1 MAINDTDVKLFVDSW
16 KQGVLDIRNVYD
28 NKGDYQEQASK
39 FLKTHYLFETES
51 VLFKPTLTRE
61 EIFRN
66 SFDRA
71 LSYFIGGDIDEDKG
85 FAIQEWESI
94 DTDQINILI
103 EDELIIAMGVLSFKS
118 DEVFKVAFTFMLKE
132 SNSDLKI
139 KVHHSSLIN
148 DNKK

>member
-1 MAINDTDVKLFVDSW
+1 MAINETDVKLFVDSW

-39 FLKTHYLFETES
+39 FLETHYLFKTES

-85 FAIQEWESI
+85 FAIQEWKSI

-118 DEVFKVAFTFMLKE
+118 DEVLKVAFTFMLKE
-132 SNSDLKI
+132 NNSDLKI
-139 KVHHSSLIN
+139 KVHHSSLI
-148 DNKK
+148 K

>member
-1 MAINDTDVKLFVDSW
+1 
-16 KQGVLDIRNVYD
+16 
-28 NKGDYQEQASK
+28 
-39 FLKTHYLFETES
+39 
-51 VLFKPTLTRE
+51 LFKPTLTRE

-85 FAIQEWESI
+85 FAIQEWKSI

-118 DEVFKVAFTFMLKE
+118 DEGLKVAFTFMLKE
-132 SNSDLKI
+132 SNSNLKI
-139 KVHHSSLIN
+139 KLHHSS
-148 DNKK
+148 DVK

>member
-1 MAINDTDVKLFVDSW
+1 MSINETDVKLFVDSW
-16 KQGVLDIRNVYD
+16 KQGVLDIRNVYH

-61 EIFRN
+61 VIFRN

-71 LSYFIGGDIDEDKG
+71 LSYFVGGDIDEDKG
-85 FAIQEWESI
+85 FAIQEWKSI
-94 DTDQINILI
+94 NTDQINILI
-103 EDELIIAMGVLSFKS
+103 EDLLIIAMGVLSFKS
-118 DEVFKVAFTFMLKE
+118 DEVLKVAFTFILKE

-139 KVHHSSLIN
+139 KVHHSSLI
-148 DNKK
+148 K

>member
-1 MAINDTDVKLFVDSW
+1 MAITKTDVELFVDSW
-16 KQGVLDIRNVYD
+16 RQGVLDIRRVYD
-28 NKGDYQEQASK
+28 NKGDFQEQASK
-39 FLKTHYLFETES
+39 FLETHYLFETES

-85 FAIQEWESI
+85 FAIQEWKSI

-118 DEVFKVAFTFMLKE
+118 DEVLKVAFTFMLKE
-132 SNSDLKI
+132 CNSDLKI
-139 KVHHSSLIN
+139 KVHHSSLI
-148 DNKK
+148 K

>member
-1 MAINDTDVKLFVDSW
+1 MAINETDVKQFVDSW
-16 KQGVLDIRNVYD
+16 KQGVLDIKNVYD
-28 NKGDYQEQASK
+28 NKGNYQEQASK
-39 FLKTHYLFETES
+39 FLETHYLFETES

-85 FAIQEWESI
+85 FAIQGWKSI

-103 EDELIIAMGVLSFKS
+103 EDQLIIAMGVLSFKS
-118 DEVFKVAFTFMLKE
+118 DEVLKVAFTFMLKE
-132 SNSDLKI
+132 SNSNLKI
-139 KVHHSSLIN
+139 KVHHSSIV
-148 DNKK
+148 K

>member
-1 MAINDTDVKLFVDSW
+1 MAINETDVKLFVDSW
-16 KQGVLDIRNVYD
+16 KQGVLDIKNVYD

-39 FLKTHYLFETES
+39 FLETHYLFETES

-71 LSYFIGGDIDEDKG
+71 LSYFIGGDIDEDTG
-85 FAIQEWESI
+85 FAIQEWKSI

-118 DEVFKVAFTFMLKE
+118 DEVLKVAFTFMLKE

-139 KVHHSSLIN
+139 KVHHSSLI
-148 DNKK
+148 K

>member
-1 MAINDTDVKLFVDSW
+1 MAINETDVKLFVDSW
-16 KQGVLDIRNVYD
+16 KQGVLDIKNVYD

-39 FLKTHYLFETES
+39 FLETHYLFETES

-118 DEVFKVAFTFMLKE
+118 DEVLKVAFTFMLKE

-139 KVHHSSLIN
+139 KVHHSSLI
-148 DNKK
+148 K

>member
-1 MAINDTDVKLFVDSW
+1 MAINETDVKLFVDSW
-16 KQGVLDIRNVYD
+16 KQGVLDIKNVYD

-39 FLKTHYLFETES
+39 FLETHYLFETES

-85 FAIQEWESI
+85 FAIQDWKSI
-94 DTDQINILI
+94 NADQMNILI
-103 EDELIIAMGVLSFKS
+103 EDELIIAMGVLSFQTN
-118 DEVFKVAFTFMLKE
+118 EVLEVAFTFILRE
-132 SNSDLKI
+132 SDSNLKI
-139 KVHHSSLIN
+139 KVHHSSLI
-148 DNKK
+148 K

>member
-1 MAINDTDVKLFVDSW
+1 MAINETDVKLFVDSW

-28 NKGDYQEQASK
+28 NRGDYEEQASK
-39 FLKTHYLFETES
+39 FLKSHYLFETEK

-71 LSYFIGGDIDEDKG
+71 LSYFIGGKIDEDKG
-85 FAIQEWESI
+85 FALQEWKSI
-94 DTDQINILI
+94 NTDQINILI
-103 EDELIIAMGVLSFKS
+103 EGVLIIAMGVLSFKS
-118 DEVFKVAFTFMLKE
+118 DEVLKVAFTFILKE

-139 KVHHSSLIN
+139 KAHHSSLI
-148 DNKK
+148 K

>member
-1 MAINDTDVKLFVDSW
+1 MAINETDVKLFVDSW
-16 KQGVLDIRNVYD
+16 KQGVLDIKNVYD

-39 FLKTHYLFETES
+39 FLETHYLFKTES

-71 LSYFIGGDIDEDKG
+71 LSYFIGGDIHEDKG
-85 FAIQEWESI
+85 FAIQEWKSI

-118 DEVFKVAFTFMLKE
+118 DEVLKVAFTFMLKE
-132 SNSDLKI
+132 TNNNLKI
-139 KVHHSSLIN
+139 KVHHSSLI
-148 DNKK
+148 K

>member
-1 MAINDTDVKLFVDSW
+1 MAINETDVKLFVDSW
-16 KQGVLDIRNVYD
+16 KQGVLDIKNVYE

-39 FLKTHYLFETES
+39 FLQTHYLFETES

-85 FAIQEWESI
+85 FAIQDWESI

-103 EDELIIAMGVLSFKS
+103 EDELAIAMGVLSFKS
-118 DEVFKVAFTFMLKE
+118 YEVLKVAFTFMLKD
-132 SNSDLKI
+132 SNSNLKI
-139 KVHHSSLIN
+139 KVHHSSLI
-148 DNKK
+148 K

>member
-1 MAINDTDVKLFVDSW
+1 MAINETDVKLFVDSW

-71 LSYFIGGDIDEDKG
+71 LSYFIGGDMDEDKG

-118 DEVFKVAFTFMLKE
+118 DEVLKVAFTFILKE
-132 SNSDLKI
+132 SNSNLKI
-139 KVHHSSLIN
+139 KVHHSSLI
-148 DNKK
+148 K

>member
-1 MAINDTDVKLFVDSW
+1 MAINETDVKLFVDSW
-16 KQGVLDIRNVYD
+16 KQGVLDIKNVYD

-39 FLKTHYLFETES
+39 FLETHYLFETES

-118 DEVFKVAFTFMLKE
+118 DEVLKVAFTFMLKE
-132 SNSDLKI
+132 SNSNLKI
-139 KVHHSSLIN
+139 KVHHSSLI
-148 DNKK
+148 K

>member
-1 MAINDTDVKLFVDSW
+1 MAINETDVKLFVDSW
-16 KQGVLDIRNVYD
+16 KQGVLDIKNVYV

-39 FLKTHYLFETES
+39 FLKTHYLFETEN

-66 SFDRA
+66 SFDKA

-85 FAIQEWESI
+85 FAIQEWKSI
-94 DTDQINILI
+94 DTDQMNILI
-103 EDELIIAMGVLSFKS
+103 EDGLIIAMGVLSFKS

-139 KVHHSSLIN
+139 KVQHSSLI
-148 DNKK
+148 K

>member
-1 MAINDTDVKLFVDSW
+1 MAITKTDVELFVDSW
-16 KQGVLDIRNVYD
+16 KQGVLDIRSVYD
-28 NKGDYQEQASK
+28 NKGDFQEQASK

-85 FAIQEWESI
+85 FALQEWKSI
-94 DTDQINILI
+94 NTDQLNILI
-103 EDELIIAMGVLSFKS
+103 DGVLIIAMGVLSFKS
-118 DEVFKVAFTFMLKE
+118 DEVLKVAFTFMLKE
-132 SNSDLKI
+132 SNSNLKI
-139 KVHHSSLIN
+139 KVHHSSLI
-148 DNKK
+148 K

>member
-1 MAINDTDVKLFVDSW
+1 MAINETDVKLFVDSW
-16 KQGVLDIRNVYD
+16 KQGVLDIKNVYD

-39 FLKTHYLFETES
+39 FLQTHYLFETES

-118 DEVFKVAFTFMLKE
+118 DEVLKVAFTFMLKE
-132 SNSDLKI
+132 SNSKLKI
-139 KVHHSSLIN
+139 KVHHSSLI
-148 DNKK
+148 K

>member
-1 MAINDTDVKLFVDSW
+1 MAINETDVKLFVDSW
-16 KQGVLDIRNVYD
+16 KQGVLDIKNVYE

-39 FLKTHYLFETES
+39 FLQTHYLFETES
-51 VLFKPTLTRE
+51 VLFKPTLTRK

-85 FAIQEWESI
+85 FAIQEWKSI

-103 EDELIIAMGVLSFKS
+103 EDGLIIAMGVLSFKS
-118 DEVFKVAFTFMLKE
+118 NEVFKVAFTFMLKE

-139 KVHHSSLIN
+139 KVHHSSLI
-148 DNKK
+148 K

>member
-1 MAINDTDVKLFVDSW
+1 MAINETDVKLFVDSW
-16 KQGVLDIRNVYD
+16 KQGVLDIKNVYD
-28 NKGDYQEQASK
+28 NKGDYQERASK
-39 FLKTHYLFETES
+39 FLETHYLFETES
-51 VLFKPTLTRE
+51 VLCKPTLTRE

-71 LSYFIGGDIDEDKG
+71 MSYFIGGDIDEDKG

-118 DEVFKVAFTFMLKE
+118 DEVLKVAFTFMLKE

-139 KVHHSSLIN
+139 KVHHSSIV
-148 DNKK
+148 K

>member
-1 MAINDTDVKLFVDSW
+1 MAINETDVKQFVDSW
-16 KQGVLDIRNVYD
+16 KQGVLDIKNVYD
-28 NKGDYQEQASK
+28 NKGNYQEQASK
-39 FLKTHYLFETES
+39 FLETHYLFETES

-85 FAIQEWESI
+85 FAIQGWKSI

-103 EDELIIAMGVLSFKS
+103 EDQLIIAMGVLSFKS
-118 DEVFKVAFTFMLKE
+118 NEVLKVAFTFMLKE
-132 SNSDLKI
+132 SNSNLKI
-139 KVHHSSLIN
+139 KVHHSSIV
-148 DNKK
+148 K

>member
-1 MAINDTDVKLFVDSW
+1 MAINETDVKLFVDSW
-16 KQGVLDIRNVYD
+16 KQGVLDIKNVYD
-28 NKGDYQEQASK
+28 NKGDYQEQASI
-39 FLKTHYLFETES
+39 FLETHYLFETES

-94 DTDQINILI
+94 DTDQINIII
-103 EDELIIAMGVLSFKS
+103 EEELIIAMGVLSFKS
-118 DEVFKVAFTFMLKE
+118 DEVLKVAFTFMLKE
-132 SNSDLKI
+132 SNSNLKI
-139 KVHHSSLIN
+139 KVHHSSPI
-148 DNKK
+148 K

>member
-1 MAINDTDVKLFVDSW
+1 MAINETDVKLFVDSW
-16 KQGVLDIRNVYD
+16 KQGVLDIKNVYD
-28 NKGDYQEQASK
+28 NKGDYQERASK
-39 FLKTHYLFETES
+39 FLETHYLFETES

-85 FAIQEWESI
+85 FAIQEWKSI
-94 DTDQINILI
+94 DTDQMNILI

-118 DEVFKVAFTFMLKE
+118 DEVLKVAFTFMLKDNN
-132 SNSDLKI
+132 SNLKI
-139 KVHHSSLIN
+139 KVHHSSLI
-148 DNKK
+148 K

>member
-1 MAINDTDVKLFVDSW
+1 MAINETDVKLFVDSW
-16 KQGVLDIRNVYD
+16 KQGVLDIKNVYD

-39 FLKTHYLFETES
+39 FLETHYLFETES

-85 FAIQEWESI
+85 FAIQEWKSI

-103 EDELIIAMGVLSFKS
+103 EDELIIAMGVLSFQTN
-118 DEVFKVAFTFMLKE
+118 EVIEVAFTFILRE
-132 SNSDLKI
+132 SDSNLKI
-139 KVHHSSLIN
+139 KVHHSSIV
-148 DNKK
+148 K

>member
-1 MAINDTDVKLFVDSW
+1 MAINETDVKLFVDSW
-16 KQGVLDIRNVYD
+16 KQGVLDIKNVYD

-39 FLKTHYLFETES
+39 FLQTHYLFETES

-118 DEVFKVAFTFMLKE
+118 DEVLKVAFTFMLKE

-139 KVHHSSLIN
+139 KVHHSSLI
-148 DNKK
+148 K

>member
-1 MAINDTDVKLFVDSW
+1 MAINETDVKLFVDSW
-16 KQGVLDIRNVYD
+16 KQGVLDIKNVYD

-39 FLKTHYLFETES
+39 FLETHYLFETES

-71 LSYFIGGDIDEDKG
+71 LSYFIGGDIDEDTG
-85 FAIQEWESI
+85 FAIQEWKSI

-103 EDELIIAMGVLSFKS
+103 EDGLIIAMGVLSFKS
-118 DEVFKVAFTFMLKE
+118 DEVLKVAFTFMLKE
-132 SNSDLKI
+132 CNSDLKI
-139 KVHHSSLIN
+139 KVHHSSLI
-148 DNKK
+148 K

>member
-1 MAINDTDVKLFVDSW
+1 MAINETDVKLFVDSW
-16 KQGVLDIRNVYD
+16 KQGVLDIKNVYE

-39 FLKTHYLFETES
+39 FLQTHYLFETES

-94 DTDQINILI
+94 DTDQINIVI

-118 DEVFKVAFTFMLKE
+118 DEVLKVAFTFMLKE
-132 SNSDLKI
+132 CNSDLKI
-139 KVHHSSLIN
+139 KVHHSSLI
-148 DNKK
+148 K

>member
-1 MAINDTDVKLFVDSW
+1 MAITKTDVELFVDSW
-16 KQGVLDIRNVYD
+16 RQGVLDIRRVYD
-28 NKGDYQEQASK
+28 NKGDFQEQASK

-71 LSYFIGGDIDEDKG
+71 LSYFVGGDIDEDKG
-85 FAIQEWESI
+85 FAIQDWKSI
-94 DTDQINILI
+94 NTDQINILI

-118 DEVFKVAFTFMLKE
+118 DEVLKVAFTFMLKE

-139 KVHHSSLIN
+139 KVHHSSLI
-148 DNKK
+148 K